1 VLGDISGKGV
11 PAALMM
17 ASLQAILR
25 SHSAVLTDDL
35 ARLLRSANRQFCECT
50 GESHFASLF
59 LGEYNDATRR
69 LRYANCGQ
77 TSPLVVH
84 RDFSIDRLES
94 TATVLGM
101 FPDWSCSV
109 REIALRHG
117 DTLLLFTDGVTE
129 AMNESGEEFG
139 ESRLLDV
146 LKASRH
152 LALST
157 LVNEMAVAV
166 QEFSCNHLNDDVTL
180 LVARPILP
188 I

>member
-1 VLGDISGKGV
+1 
-11 PAALMM
+11 
-17 ASLQAILR
+17 
-25 SHSAVLTDDL
+25 
-35 ARLLRSANRQFCECT
+35 
-50 GESHFASLF
+50 
-59 LGEYNDATRR
+59 
-69 LRYANCGQ
+69 
-77 TSPLVVH
+77 
-84 RDFSIDRLES
+84 
-94 TATVLGM
+94 
-101 FPDWSCSV
+101 
-109 REIALRHG
+109 
-117 DTLLLFTDGVTE
+117 VTE